1 MKKKTKSCRK
11 MTKIK
16 VFVDIEEAKW
26 TAAVENIAAVV
37 ERVKEAV
44 FKRVEGEVN
53 FLALPKTFGV
63 NLCLSNDTAVHKL
76 NMEFRHMDK
85 PTNVLSFANLDDP
98 DFDDVLAHEEFVE
111 LGDIIVAFETMER
124 EAEEQGVSLHDHFC
138 HLWTHG
144 LLHILGYDH
153 MTAEEAAEMESREID
168 VLAKLGVDNP
178 YRE

>member
-1 MKKKTKSCRK
+1 
-11 MTKIK
+11 MTEIK
-16 VFVDIEEAKW
+16 VFTDVEDERW

-37 ERVKEAV
+37 EQVKDAV
-44 FKRVEGEVN
+44 FKRVEGEVD

-85 PTNVLSFANLDDP
+85 PTNVLSFANIDDP
-98 DFDDVLAHEEFVE
+98 DFEEVLECEDLVE
-111 LGDIIVAFETMER
+111 LGDVIVAFETMQR
-124 EAEEQGVSLHDHFC
+124 EAREQGISLHDHFC
-138 HLWTHG
+138 HLWAHG

-153 MTAEEAAEMESREID
+153 IEPEDAAEMEQRETE
-168 VLAKLGVDNP
+168 VLAGLGIDNP

>member
-1 MKKKTKSCRK
+1 
-11 MTKIK
+11 MTEIK

-44 FKRVEGEVN
+44 FKRVEGEVD

-85 PTNVLSFANLDDP
+85 PTNVLSFANIDDP
-98 DFDDVLAHEEFVE
+98 DFEEVLECEDLVE
-111 LGDIIVAFETMER
+111 LGDVIVAFETMQR
-124 EAEEQGVSLHDHFC
+124 EAREQGISLHDHFC
-138 HLWTHG
+138 HLWAHG

-153 MTAEEAAEMESREID
+153 IEPEDAAEMEQRETE
-168 VLAKLGVDNP
+168 VLAGLGIDNP

>member
-1 MKKKTKSCRK
+1 

-16 VFVDIEEAKW
+16 IFTDVEEAKW

-37 ERVKEAV
+37 EQVKETV
-44 FKRVEGEVN
+44 FKRVEGEVD

-63 NLCLSNDTAVHKL
+63 NLCLSNDAAVHKL
-76 NMEFRHMDK
+76 NLEFRHMDK
-85 PTNVLSFANLDDP
+85 PTSVLSFANLDDT
-98 DFDDVLAHEEFVE
+98 DFDDVLTREDFVE
-111 LGDIIVAFETMER
+111 LGDVIVAFETMER

-138 HLWTHG
+138 HLWAHG

-153 MTAEEAAEMESREID
+153 ITPEDAAEMETREVD
-168 VLAKLGVDNP
+168 VLAEMGIDNP